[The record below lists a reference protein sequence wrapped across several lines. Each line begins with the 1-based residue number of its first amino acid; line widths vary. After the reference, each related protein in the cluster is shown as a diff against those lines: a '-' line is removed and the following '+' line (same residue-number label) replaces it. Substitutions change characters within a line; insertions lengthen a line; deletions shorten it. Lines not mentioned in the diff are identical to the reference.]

1 MSIKPQ
7 SATTHHANDGMNSG
21 ADGASGASGSS
32 SFSFDAFAPAFST
45 NPAAPSFQQPAFQP
59 AVQPVPSFASFSA
72 VSPVSATAPATT
84 GASGT
89 GASAPTTTTAAT
101 TGSTPVPSWV
111 STLQTA
117 SIAADMAAADV
128 NGTVTYAGLE
138 NLLND
143 LDSTLSSSKSTL
155 TSAEFSDLKTIVTD
169 LNNGM
174 STSAYLKNIMTSL
187 VDGNA
192 ANATWTGGAASSTT
206 LGNLAVGSSATQ
218 LSELVGKWVMGTDTP
233 STKVSVDGSNFSV
246 SYSASSKPLFA
257 ASGPSM
263 NDINQGALGDCFL
276 LSSLAE
282 VACQNSGVIS
292 SMFTSNGNNTYGV
305 KFYVDGVADY
315 VTVNNSL
322 ASSVNSGADIWASL
336 AEKAYTQLQTSGIVT
351 GAGLNDGNSYSTI
364 GNGGAPEFALEEITG
379 ASKITDFMAAGTS
392 WYNIS
397 YNSSLAYTGYTSGNS
412 TTSVLNAL
420 VADLAHGDDVILSSY
435 TNASSG
441 GKTTLVADHAMS
453 IYGFD
458 STTGELEVRNPWG
471 TVSGQSWDTTFEV
484 SLSTLLTDGDT
495 ITTDNIG
502 TKPSAPVLTAQ
513 TANQT
518 WKVGQAASFT
528 LASNTFTDPQG
539 GTLTY
544 SATLSNGAA
553 LPSWLLFNGTTGT
566 FIAKV
571 PTTATG
577 LSISVKATDSA
588 GLSATET
595 FSVSTP
601 AAAPTVTAQTAAQ
614 SWGTNQAINLTLASN
629 TFTDPQRE
637 TMTFAATQANGTAL
651 PAWLT
656 FNGTTDTFSG
666 TAPSTAT
673 SLSLKVTAT
682 DTSGLSVSE
691 TFAAAVAQM
700 TQAVASATS
709 GSGTVSAALTVLASA
724 SPTTLASPAH

>member
-32 SFSFDAFAPAFST
+32 SFSFDAYAPAFSM
-45 NPAAPSFQQPAFQP
+45 NPAAPSFQQPAF
-59 AVQPVPSFASFSA
+59 QPVPSFASFSA

-89 GASAPTTTTAAT
+89 GASAPTATTVAT
-101 TGSTPVPSWV
+101 TGSTPVPTWV

-117 SIAADMAAADV
+117 SNAADMSAADV

-174 STSAYLKNIMTSL
+174 STSAYLTNIMTSL

-206 LGNLAVGSSATQ
+206 LGNLAAGSSATQ

-263 NDINQGALGDCFL
+263 SDINQGALGDCFL

-453 IYGFD
+453 VYGFD

-471 TVSGQSWDTTFEV
+471 TESGQSWDTTFEV
-484 SLSTLLTDGDT
+484 SLSTLLADGDT

-539 GTLTY
+539 SALTY

-577 LSISVKATDSA
+577 LSIMVKATDSA

-614 SWGTNQAINLTLASN
+614 SWSTNQAINLALASN

-637 TMTFAATQANGTAL
+637 TMTFAATQANGSAL

-666 TAPSTAT
+666 TAPGTAT

-700 TQAVASATS
+700 TQAVASTTS